1 MARFLI
7 MCPPGLI
14 LAFMAIASQRPL
26 VSVSPNNPVFDLPI
40 YVARDE
46 GLFERA
52 GVEVRLQARY
62 SERNASDKDPFQ
74 RLKEAL
80 FEQGK
85 ADVYNLCEWAG
96 IDRSERSARGAQVLA
111 LRPAVAAQAILA
123 MDQNIQEPRD
133 LAGVPIGI
141 NERTGSHYTTL
152 QSLEG
157 ALPRNEIV
165 VEHVGVPERRY
176 QALKEGTSRAVAVME
191 PFISL
196 GLKEGAHLVDVT
208 FYRGAEV
215 IAPSLTPEQRNAYLG
230 AINEAADRIM
240 ADFGKYKHYVT
251 EQTGGRLAPHEMS
264 DHFVRYTHYVV
275 YDPKRF
281 SQVYE
286 WMRSWG
292 LATGGADHASVVASL

>member
-1 MARFLI
+1 MD
-7 MCPPGLI
+7 
-14 LAFMAIASQRPL
+14 RPI
-26 VSVSPNNPVFDLPI
+26 VSISPNNPVFDLPI

-52 GVEVRLQARY
+52 GIEVRFGAKY
-62 SERNASDKDPFQ
+62 SQRNPSDADPFQ

-123 MDQNIQEPRD
+123 MDRNIQEPRD

-141 NERTGSHYTTL
+141 NDRTGSHYTTL

-157 ALPRNEIV
+157 TLARNEIV

-176 QALKEGTSRAVAVME
+176 QALKEGTSAAVAVME

-215 IAPSLTPEQRNAYLG
+215 IAPHLSAEQRAAYLG
-230 AINEAADRIM
+230 AINEAADRIT
-240 ADFGKYKHYVT
+240 ADFDRYKHYVI
-251 EQTGGRLAPHEMS
+251 EQTKGALAPQEMS
-264 DHFVRYTHYVV
+264 GHFVRYTHYMV
-275 YDPKRF
+275 YEAKRF
-281 SQVYE
+281 QQVYE

-292 LATGGADHASVVASL
+292 LASGDADHAKVVASL

>member
-1 MARFLI
+1 MD
-7 MCPPGLI
+7 
-14 LAFMAIASQRPL
+14 RPI
-26 VSVSPNNPVFDLPI
+26 VSISPNNPVFDLPI
-40 YVARDE
+40 YVARDA
-46 GLFERA
+46 GLFEQA
-52 GVEVRLQARY
+52 GIEVRYQAKY
-62 SERNASDKDPFQ
+62 SQRNASDADPFK

-96 IDRSERSARGAQVLA
+96 IDRSEKSARGAQVLA
-111 LRPAVAAQAILA
+111 LRPAVGAQAILA
-123 MDQNIQEPRD
+123 FDKALQEPRD

-157 ALPRNEIV
+157 VLARGDIAI
-165 VEHVGVPERRY
+165 EHVGVPERRY
-176 QALKEGTSRAVAVME
+176 QALKEGTSRAAALME

-215 IAPSLTPEQRNAYLG
+215 IAPHLSAEQRAAYLG
-230 AINEAADRIM
+230 AINAAADRIT
-240 ADFGKYKHYVT
+240 ADFDKYKHYVT
-251 EQTGGRLAPHEMS
+251 EQTKGALAPQEMS
-264 DHFVRYTHYVV
+264 GHFVRYTHYMG
-275 YDPKRF
+275 YEAKRF
-281 SQVYE
+281 QQVYE

-292 LATGGADHASVVASL
+292 LASGEADHAKVVASL

>member
-1 MARFLI
+1 MTTPVVNI
-7 MCPPGLI
+7 
-14 LAFMAIASQRPL
+14 
-26 VSVSPNNPVFDLPI
+26 SPNNPVFDLPI

-46 GLFERA
+46 GLFQRA
-52 GVEVRLQARY
+52 GIDVRFQAKY
-62 SERNASDKDPFQ
+62 SERRLSDSDPFQ

-96 IDRSERSARGAQVLA
+96 IDRSQKSARGAQVLA
-111 LRPAVAAQAILA
+111 LRPAVGAQAILTF
-123 MDQNIQEPRD
+123 DKSIQEPRD

-141 NERTGSHYTTL
+141 NDRTGSHYTTL

-157 ALPRNEIV
+157 VLARSEIV

-176 QALKEGTSRAVAVME
+176 QALKERASRAVAVME

-196 GLKEGAHLVDVT
+196 GLKEGAHIVDLT

-215 IAPSLTPEQRNAYLG
+215 IAPHLTVEQRQAYLD
-230 AINEAADRIM
+230 AINDASDRIM
-240 ADFGKYKHYVT
+240 SDFGKYKHYVT
-251 EQTGGRLAPHEMS
+251 EQTKGALAPQELS
-264 DHFVRYTHYVV
+264 NYFVRYTHYMV
-275 YDPKRF
+275 YEPKRF
-281 SQVYE
+281 QQVYE

-292 LATGGADHASVVASL
+292 LASGDADHARVVASL

>member
-1 MARFLI
+1 MSASAA
-7 MCPPGLI
+7 CPV
-14 LAFMAIASQRPL
+14 IA
-26 VSVSPNNPVFDLPI
+26 VSPNNPVFDLPI

-46 GLFERA
+46 GLFEKA
-52 GVEVRLQARY
+52 GLEVRFQAKY
-62 SERNASDKDPFQ
+62 SERNASDKEAFA
-74 RLKEAL
+74 RLKESL

-96 IDRSERSARGAQVLA
+96 IDRSERSGRGAQVLA
-111 LRPAVAAQAILA
+111 LRPAVGAQAILSFDRA
-123 MDQNIQEPRD
+123 IQEPRD
-133 LAGVPIGI
+133 LAGIAVGI

-157 ALPRNEIV
+157 ALAREDIV

-176 QALKEGTSRAVAVME
+176 EALRQGAIRAVAVME

-196 GLKEGAHLVDVT
+196 ALKEGAHLVDVT

-215 IAPSLTPEQRNAYLG
+215 IAPGLSSEQRAAYLD
-230 AINEAADRIM
+230 AINQAADRIS
-240 ADFGKYKHYVT
+240 ADFGRYKHYVT
-251 EQTGGRLAPHEMS
+251 EQTRGRLAPQEMS

-281 SQVYE
+281 GQVYE

-292 LATGGADHASVVASL
+292 LATGKADHASVVATF

>member
-1 MARFLI
+1 MA
-7 MCPPGLI
+7 
-14 LAFMAIASQRPL
+14 LAMSAP
-26 VSVSPNNPVFDLPI
+26 VVNVSPNNPVFDLPI
-40 YVARDE
+40 YVARDA
-46 GLFERA
+46 GLFARA
-52 GVEVRLQARY
+52 GIEVRFQAKY
-62 SERNASDKDPFQ
+62 SERRPSDADPFQ

-111 LRPAVAAQAILA
+111 LRPAVAAQAILSF
-123 MDQNIQEPRD
+123 DRNIQEPRD

-141 NERTGSHYTTL
+141 NEKTGSHYTTL

-157 ALPRNEIV
+157 VLARADIA

-176 QALKEGTSRAVAVME
+176 QALKERTSRAVAVME

-196 GLKEGAHLVDVT
+196 GLKEGAHLVDLT

-215 IAPSLTPEQRNAYLG
+215 IAPHLSAEQREAYLS

-251 EQTGGRLAPHEMS
+251 EQTRGALAPHELAN
-264 DHFVRYTHYVV
+264 HFVRYTHYMV
-275 YDPKRF
+275 YEAKRF
-281 SQVYE
+281 QQVYE

-292 LATGGADHASVVASL
+292 LASGDAADHARVVASL

>member
-1 MARFLI
+1 MA
-7 MCPPGLI
+7 
-14 LAFMAIASQRPL
+14 LAMTAPI
-26 VSVSPNNPVFDLPI
+26 VNVSPNNPVFDLPI

-52 GVEVRLQARY
+52 GLEVRFQAKY
-62 SERNASDKDPFQ
+62 SERRPSDADPFQ

-96 IDRSERSARGAQVLA
+96 IDRSEKSARGAQVLA
-111 LRPAVAAQAILA
+111 LRPAVAAQAILSFEQ
-123 MDQNIQEPRD
+123 DLQEPRD

-141 NERTGSHYTTL
+141 NDRTGSHYTTL
-152 QSLEG
+152 QTLEG
-157 ALPRNEIV
+157 VLARSDIV

-176 QALKEGTSRAVAVME
+176 QALKERTSRAVAVME

-196 GLKEGAHLVDVT
+196 GLKEGAHIVDLT

-215 IAPSLTPEQRNAYLG
+215 IAPHLTPEKRQAYLS
-230 AINEAADRIM
+230 AINDAAERIM

-251 EQTGGRLAPHEMS
+251 EQTRGALAPHELS
-264 DHFVRYTHYVV
+264 SHFVRYTHYMV
-275 YDPKRF
+275 YEAKRF
-281 SQVYE
+281 QQVYE

-292 LATGGADHASVVASL
+292 LASGEADHARVVASF

>member
-1 MARFLI
+1 MASE
-7 MCPPGLI
+7 CPV
-14 LAFMAIASQRPL
+14 

-46 GLFERA
+46 GLFAKA
-52 GVEVRLQARY
+52 GIDVRFQAKY
-62 SERNASDKDPFQ
+62 SERNASDKEAFS
-74 RLKEAL
+74 RLKESL
-80 FEQGK
+80 FEEGK

-111 LRPAVAAQAILA
+111 LRPAVGAQAILSFDSA
-123 MDQNIQEPRD
+123 IQEPRD
-133 LAGVPIGI
+133 LAGVPVGI
-141 NERTGSHYTTL
+141 NDRTGSHYTTL

-157 ALPRNEIV
+157 VLPRGEIA

-176 QALKEGTSRAVAVME
+176 EALKQGTSRAVAVME

-215 IAPSLTPEQRNAYLG
+215 IAPALSSEQRSAYLG
-230 AINEAADRIM
+230 AINQAADLIM

-251 EQTGGRLAPHEMS
+251 EQTKGRLAPHEMS
-264 DHFVRYTHYVV
+264 DQYVRYTHYVV

-281 SQVYE
+281 DQVYE

-292 LATGGADHASVVASL
+292 LATGNANHASVVATF

>member
-1 MARFLI
+1 L
-7 MCPPGLI
+7 
-14 LAFMAIASQRPL
+14 
-26 VSVSPNNPVFDLPI
+26 PV

-52 GVEVRLQARY
+52 GIEVRFQAKY
-62 SERNASDKDPFQ
+62 SQRNPSDKEAFT
-74 RLKEAL
+74 RLKESL
-80 FEQGK
+80 FEQGQ

-96 IDRSERSARGAQVLA
+96 IDRSERSGRGAQVLA
-111 LRPAVAAQAILA
+111 LRPAVGAQAILSF
-123 MDQNIQEPRD
+123 DSTIQEPRD
-133 LAGVPIGI
+133 LAGVPVGI
-141 NERTGSHYTTL
+141 NELTGSHYTTL

-157 ALPRNEIV
+157 VLARADIV

-176 QALKEGTSRAVAVME
+176 EALKSGTSRAVAVME

-215 IAPSLTPEQRNAYLG
+215 IAPGLSAEQRGAYLG

-251 EQTGGRLAPHEMS
+251 EQTRGRLAPQEMS
-264 DHFVRYTHYVV
+264 EHFVRYTHYVV
-275 YDPKRF
+275 YDQKRF
-281 SQVYE
+281 DQVYE

-292 LATGGADHASVVASL
+292 LAAGKADHASVVATF

>member
-1 MARFLI
+1 VD
-7 MCPPGLI
+7 
-14 LAFMAIASQRPL
+14 RPI
-26 VSVSPNNPVFDLPI
+26 VSISPNNPVFDLPI

-52 GVEVRLQARY
+52 GIEVRFGAKY
-62 SERNASDKDPFQ
+62 SQRNASDADPFQ

-96 IDRSERSARGAQVLA
+96 IDRSEKSARGAQVLA
-111 LRPAVAAQAILA
+111 LRPAVGAQAILA
-123 MDQNIQEPRD
+123 FDKALQEPRD

-141 NERTGSHYTTL
+141 NDRTGSHYTTL

-157 ALPRNEIV
+157 VLARGDIV

-176 QALKEGTSRAVAVME
+176 QALKEGASRAAAVME

-215 IAPSLTPEQRNAYLG
+215 IAPHLSAEQRGAYLG

-240 ADFGKYKHYVT
+240 AGFDRYKHYVT
-251 EQTGGRLAPHEMS
+251 EQTKGALAPHEMS
-264 DHFVRYTHYVV
+264 SHFVRYTHYMV
-275 YDPKRF
+275 YEAKRF
-281 SQVYE
+281 QQVYE

-292 LATGGADHASVVASL
+292 LASGEADHARVVASL

>member
-1 MARFLI
+1 M
-7 MCPPGLI
+7 
-14 LAFMAIASQRPL
+14 IA
-26 VSVSPNNPVFDLPI
+26 VSPNNPVFDLPI

-46 GLFERA
+46 GLFARA
-52 GVEVRLQARY
+52 GIEVRFQAKY
-62 SERNASDKDPFQ
+62 SERNPSDKEAFA
-74 RLKEAL
+74 RLKESL

-111 LRPAVAAQAILA
+111 LRPAVGAQAILSFDA
-123 MDQNIQEPRD
+123 AIQEPRD
-133 LAGVPIGI
+133 LAGVPVGI

-157 ALPRNEIV
+157 VLPRDQIV

-176 QALKEGTSRAVAVME
+176 EALKEGASRAVAVME

-196 GLKEGAHLVDVT
+196 ALKEGAHLVDVT

-215 IAPSLTPEQRNAYLG
+215 IAPGLTPEQRGAYLD
-230 AINEAADRIM
+230 AINQAADLIM

-264 DHFVRYTHYVV
+264 DQYVRYTHYVV

-281 SQVYE
+281 AQVYE

-292 LATGGADHASVVASL
+292 LATGNANHASVVATF

>member
-1 MARFLI
+1 MA
-7 MCPPGLI
+7 
-14 LAFMAIASQRPL
+14 LAMTAPI
-26 VSVSPNNPVFDLPI
+26 VNVSPNNPVFDLPI

-52 GVEVRLQARY
+52 GLEVRFQAKY
-62 SERNASDKDPFQ
+62 SERRPSDADPFQ

-96 IDRSERSARGAQVLA
+96 IDRSEKSARGAQVLA
-111 LRPAVAAQAILA
+111 LRPAVAAQAILSFEQ
-123 MDQNIQEPRD
+123 DLQEPRD

-141 NERTGSHYTTL
+141 NDRTGSHYTTL
-152 QSLEG
+152 QTLEG
-157 ALPRNEIV
+157 VLAREDIV

-176 QALKEGTSRAVAVME
+176 QALKERTSRAVAVME

-196 GLKEGAHLVDVT
+196 GLKEGAHIVDLT

-215 IAPSLTPEQRNAYLG
+215 IAPHLTPEKRQAYLS
-230 AINEAADRIM
+230 AINEAAERIM
-240 ADFGKYKHYVT
+240 ADFAKYKHYVT
-251 EQTGGRLAPHEMS
+251 EQTHGALAPHELS
-264 DHFVRYTHYVV
+264 SHFVRYTHYMV
-275 YDPKRF
+275 YEAKRF
-281 SQVYE
+281 QQVYE

-292 LATGGADHASVVASL
+292 LASGEADHARVVAGF

>member
-1 MARFLI
+1 MMRT
-7 MCPPGLI
+7 M
-14 LAFMAIASQRPL
+14 SRPV

-52 GVEVRLQARY
+52 GIEVRFGAKY
-62 SERNASDKDPFQ
+62 SQRNPSDADPFQ

-80 FEQGK
+80 FEQGQ

-111 LRPAVAAQAILA
+111 LRPAVGAQAILTF
-123 MDQNIQEPRD
+123 DRGLQEPRD
-133 LAGVPIGI
+133 LAGVAIGI

-152 QSLEG
+152 QTLEG
-157 ALPRNEIV
+157 VLSRADIV
-165 VEHVGVPERRY
+165 VAHVGVPERRY

-196 GLKEGAHLVDVT
+196 GLKEGAHMVDVT

-215 IAPSLTPEQRNAYLG
+215 VAPHLSAEQRGAYLG

-240 ADFGKYKHYVT
+240 ADFGRYKHYVT
-251 EQTGGRLAPHEMS
+251 EQTKGALAPHEMS
-264 DHFVRYTHYVV
+264 SHFARYTHYMV
-275 YDPKRF
+275 YEAKRF
-281 SQVYE
+281 QQVYE

-292 LATGGADHASVVASL
+292 LASGDADHTRVVASL

>member
-1 MARFLI
+1 MANRHPVI
-7 MCPPGLI
+7 
-14 LAFMAIASQRPL
+14 
-26 VSVSPNNPVFDLPI
+26 SVSPNNPVFDLPI

-46 GLFERA
+46 GLFARA
-52 GVEVRLQARY
+52 GLEVRFEAKY
-62 SERNASDKDPFQ
+62 SQRNPSDREAFA
-74 RLKEAL
+74 RLKESL

-96 IDRSERSARGAQVLA
+96 IDRSERSSRGAQVLA
-111 LRPAVAAQAILA
+111 LRPAVGAQAILSFDSA
-123 MDQNIQEPRD
+123 IQEPRD
-133 LAGVPIGI
+133 LAGVPVGV

-157 ALPRNEIV
+157 VLARADIV
-165 VEHVGVPERRY
+165 VEHLGIPENRY
-176 QALKEGTSRAVAVME
+176 QALKDGKSRAVAVME

-215 IAPSLTPEQRNAYLG
+215 IAPGLSGEQRSAYLA

-240 ADFGKYKHYVT
+240 GHFGKYKHYVT
-251 EQTGGRLAPHEMS
+251 EQTKGRLAPHEMR

-275 YDPKRF
+275 YDEKRF
-281 SQVYE
+281 EEVYE

-292 LATGGADHASVVASL
+292 LASGKADHASVVASF

>member
-1 MARFLI
+1 MTTPVVNI
-7 MCPPGLI
+7 
-14 LAFMAIASQRPL
+14 
-26 VSVSPNNPVFDLPI
+26 SPNNPVFDLPV

-46 GLFERA
+46 GLFQRA
-52 GVEVRLQARY
+52 GIEVRFQAKY
-62 SERNASDKDPFQ
+62 SERRPSDADPFQ

-96 IDRSERSARGAQVLA
+96 IDRSEKSARGAQVLA
-111 LRPAVAAQAILA
+111 LRPAVAAQAILSF
-123 MDQNIQEPRD
+123 DKSVQEPRD

-157 ALPRNEIV
+157 VLARTDIV

-176 QALKEGTSRAVAVME
+176 QALKERASRAVAVME

-196 GLKEGAHLVDVT
+196 GLKEGAHIVDLT

-215 IAPSLTPEQRNAYLG
+215 IAPHLTPEQRQAYLS

-251 EQTGGRLAPHEMS
+251 EQTGALAPHELS
-264 DHFVRYTHYVV
+264 SHYVRYTHYMV
-275 YDPKRF
+275 YEPQRF
-281 SQVYE
+281 QQVYE

-292 LATGGADHASVVASL
+292 LASGEADHARVVASF

>member
-1 MARFLI
+1 MATE
-7 MCPPGLI
+7 
-14 LAFMAIASQRPL
+14 RPI
-26 VSVSPNNPVFDLPI
+26 VNVSPNNPVFDLPI
-40 YVARDE
+40 SVARAE
-46 GLFERA
+46 GLFEQA
-52 GVEVRLQARY
+52 GIEVRFQAKY
-62 SERNASDKDPFQ
+62 SQRNASDADPFQ

-96 IDRSERSARGAQVLA
+96 IDRSEKSGRGAQVLA
-111 LRPAVAAQAILA
+111 LRPAVGAQAILSFDSA
-123 MDQNIQEPRD
+123 IQEPRD
-133 LAGVPIGI
+133 LAGVPVGI

-157 ALPRNEIV
+157 VLPRSEIV
-165 VEHVGVPERRY
+165 VQHVGVPERRY
-176 QALKEGTSRAVAVME
+176 EALKQRSIRAVAVME

-215 IAPSLTPEQRNAYLG
+215 TAPQLSAAQRNAYLD
-230 AINEAADRIM
+230 AINQAADRIM
-240 ADFGKYKHYVT
+240 ADFGRYKHYVT
-251 EQTGGRLAPHEMS
+251 EQTKGRLAPHELS
-264 DHFVRYTHYVV
+264 DHFVRYTHYVP

-281 SQVYE
+281 EQVYE

-292 LATGGADHASVVASL
+292 LASGNASHASVVARF

>member
-1 MARFLI
+1 MA
-7 MCPPGLI
+7 
-14 LAFMAIASQRPL
+14 LAMGAPT
-26 VSVSPNNPVFDLPI
+26 VNVSPNNPVFDLPI

-46 GLFERA
+46 GLFARA
-52 GVEVRLQARY
+52 GIDVRFQAKY
-62 SERNASDKDPFQ
+62 SERRPSDADPFQ

-85 ADVYNLCEWAG
+85 ADVYNLCEWAS

-111 LRPAVAAQAILA
+111 LRPAVAAQAILSF
-123 MDQNIQEPRD
+123 DKDIQEPRD

-141 NERTGSHYTTL
+141 NEKTGSHYTTL

-157 ALPRNEIV
+157 VLARADIV

-176 QALKEGTSRAVAVME
+176 QALKERASRAVAVME

-196 GLKEGAHLVDVT
+196 GLKEGAHMVDLT

-215 IAPSLTPEQRNAYLG
+215 IAPHLSAEERQAYLS
-230 AINEAADRIM
+230 AINQAADRIM

-251 EQTGGRLAPHEMS
+251 EQTRGALAPHELS
-264 DHFVRYTHYVV
+264 SHHVRYTHYMV
-275 YDPKRF
+275 YEAKRF
-281 SQVYE
+281 QQVYE
-286 WMRSWG
+286 WMRAWG
-292 LATGGADHASVVASL
+292 LASGDADHARVVATL

>member
-1 MARFLI
+1 MTTSI
-7 MCPPGLI
+7 VNI
-14 LAFMAIASQRPL
+14 
-26 VSVSPNNPVFDLPI
+26 SPNNPVFDLPI
-40 YVARDE
+40 YIARDE
-46 GLFERA
+46 GLFARA
-52 GVEVRLQARY
+52 GIEVRFQAKY
-62 SERNASDKDPFQ
+62 SERRPSDADPFQ

-80 FEQGK
+80 FESGK

-96 IDRSERSARGAQVLA
+96 IDRSEKSSRGAQVLA
-111 LRPAVAAQAILA
+111 LRPAVAAQAILSFDA
-123 MDQNIQEPRD
+123 AIQEPRD

-157 ALPRNEIV
+157 VLGRADIV

-176 QALKEGTSRAVAVME
+176 QALKERTSRAVAVME

-196 GLKEGAHLVDVT
+196 GLKEGAHLVDLT

-215 IAPSLTPEQRNAYLG
+215 IAPHLAAEQREAYLA

-240 ADFGKYKHYVT
+240 ADFARYKHYVT
-251 EQTGGRLAPHEMS
+251 EQTHGALAPHELS
-264 DHFVRYTHYVV
+264 SHFVRYTHYMV
-275 YDPKRF
+275 YEPKRF
-281 SQVYE
+281 QQVYE

-292 LATGGADHASVVASL
+292 LASGDADHARVVASL

>member
-1 MARFLI
+1 MATLS
-7 MCPPGLI
+7 
-14 LAFMAIASQRPL
+14 ARPV
-26 VSVSPNNPVFDLPI
+26 VSISPNNPVFDLPI

-46 GLFERA
+46 GLFEKA
-52 GVEVRLQARY
+52 GIEVRFQAKY
-62 SERNASDKDPFQ
+62 SERNPSDKEAFA
-74 RLKEAL
+74 RLKESL

-96 IDRSERSARGAQVLA
+96 IDRSERSTRGAQVLA
-111 LRPAVAAQAILA
+111 LRPAVGAQAILSFDA
-123 MDQNIQEPRD
+123 AIQEPRD
-133 LAGVPIGI
+133 LAGVPVGV
-141 NERTGSHYTTL
+141 NERTGSHYSTL

-157 ALPRNEIV
+157 VLPRGDIV

-176 QALKEGTSRAVAVME
+176 DALKQGASRAVAVME

-215 IAPSLTPEQRNAYLG
+215 IAPGLSAEQRAAYLD
-230 AINEAADRIM
+230 AINQAADLIM
-240 ADFGKYKHYVT
+240 TDFGKYKHYVT
-251 EQTGGRLAPHEMS
+251 EQTKGRLAPHEMS
-264 DHFVRYTHYVV
+264 DHFVRYTHYVL

-281 SQVYE
+281 EQVYE

-292 LATGGADHASVVASL
+292 LATGSGNHATVVATF

>member
-1 MARFLI
+1 MAT
-7 MCPPGLI
+7 
-14 LAFMAIASQRPL
+14 MANVTRPV
-26 VSVSPNNPVFDLPI
+26 VSISPNNPVFDLPV

-46 GLFERA
+46 GLFEKA
-52 GVEVRLQARY
+52 GIEVRFQAKY
-62 SERNASDKDPFQ
+62 SERNPSDLDAFK
-74 RLKEAL
+74 RLKESL

-96 IDRSERSARGAQVLA
+96 IDRSQRSCRGAQVLA
-111 LRPAVAAQAILA
+111 LRPAVAAQAIVTFDDA
-123 MDQNIQEPRD
+123 IQEPRD

-157 ALPRNEIV
+157 VLARGDIAL
-165 VEHVGVPERRY
+165 EHVGVPERRY
-176 QALKEGTSRAVAVME
+176 QALTQGTSRAVAVME

-215 IAPSLTPEQRNAYLG
+215 IAPSLTPEQRNGYLG

-240 ADFGKYKHYVT
+240 ADFEKYKHYVT
-251 EQTGGRLAPHEMS
+251 EQTRGRLAPHEMS

-281 SQVYE
+281 NQVYE

-292 LATGGADHASVVASL
+292 LAAGGADHARVVARL